1 MALNVFTWV
10 HISKYVFLE
19 NDKSKIAKQTEKC
32 TSNVMSL
39 PVVYIGVCILSIIG
53 REMQHIAACCYEF

>member
-32 TSNVMSL
+32 TSNVMSV
-39 PVVYIGVCILSIIG
+39 PVVYIGV
-53 REMQHIAACCYEF
+53 F